1 MFTLIIYTGYVIEP
15 NVTRTVGRPYD
26 YPFYIDYL
34 LTFQSIKLLFVYTT
48 VTNFFMKL
56 GICLLMIMTMGIFLS
71 IKTGDKES
79 FRLLR

>member
-48 VTNFFMKL
+48 VTNFYEIGNLFINDHDD
-56 GICLLMIMTMGIFLS
+56 GNFS
-71 IKTGDKES
+71 VY
-79 FRLLR
+79 